1 MIDPISSSISP
12 MGMPQFNSQREKFRD
27 ILQSKV
33 LDKLSAATGLSTE
46 ELQASFEDSIRTHFQ
61 VLRDAG
67 ISREDMRQF
76 RQEALGEA
84 VEEGLISQDDAD
96 AINRRSR
103 MGMGQPPGPPPG
115 AGEGN
120 IASAMKSVLEQLI
133 EKLGIE
139 DEDELLSLIP
149 ANTSLR
155 QFAQDNSVDLL
166 DSDSIFDIL
175 I

>member
-1 MIDPISSSISP
+1 
-12 MGMPQFNSQREKFRD
+12 
-27 ILQSKV
+27 
-33 LDKLSAATGLSTE
+33 
-46 ELQASFEDSIRTHFQ
+46 
-61 VLRDAG
+61 
-67 ISREDMRQF
+67 
-76 RQEALGEA
+76 
-84 VEEGLISQDDAD
+84 
-96 AINRRSR
+96 
-103 MGMGQPPGPPPG
+103 
-115 AGEGN
+115 
-120 IASAMKSVLEQLI
+120 MKSVLEQLI